1 MTAARRAPLVSV
13 IVPVLNEE
21 RALPGLLD
29 HLAALPGRFEV
40 IVADGGSRD
49 RTVAL
54 ARAHALAPRVVETP
68 AGRARQ
74 MNAAAR
80 ESQGEV
86 LLFLHADTR
95 LPHGAVDSIVA
106 AAGRAVGGNF
116 ALRFDGG
123 DLFSVV
129 LGAVYA
135 LQRRI
140 GIYYGDSAVWVRRAF
155 FFGELGGYRLLPIMD
170 DYDLVRRMERRG
182 RTECL
187 PGPAVTSARRWRAFG
202 VPRTFASWMVIR
214 WLFIAGV
221 PPERLAG
228 LYRQAR

>member
-95 LPHGAVDSIVA
+95 LPRGAMESIVA

-116 ALRFDGG
+116 ALRFDGN
-123 DLFSVV
+123 DAFCLF
-129 LGAVYA
+129 LTALYA
-135 LQRRI
+135 LLRRF
-140 GIYYGDSAVWVRRAF
+140 GVYYGDSSIWARATTF
-155 FFGELGGYRLLPIMD
+155 RALGGFSELPIMD
-170 DYDLVRRMERRG
+170 DYEFVRRLER
-182 RTECL
+182 TTATACL
-187 PGPAVTSARRWRAFG
+187 PGPATTSARRWRRQG
-202 VPRTFASWMVIR
+202 IVRTVAT
-214 WLFIAGV
+214 WLIIQSLFVAGV
-221 PPERLAG
+221 PPARLAG
-228 LYRQAR
+228 LYRTVR